1 MESSLAWSMGC
12 RVQMFREQ
20 RHLCRHVSL
29 QSYCSAR
36 LHCNF
41 TLWPIQ
47 VAHNH
52 FLPRPPCH
60 LTKLC
65 RYSLISS
72 SLMPSSVF
80 WKFDP
85 SPWQGQ
91 RWQHPRVSHSGVL
104 LRGFL
109 SRYSVLALWCHALH
123 FPLSGILSN
132 LQIHIILAANA
143 GFDVSASSCTH
154 GWEVGKVHALFPR
167 RIFYEFNREYQLGT
181 NTLIDMSQQ
190 VFTLPALWRCKG
202 CRLQS
207 APFKEIE
214 TEEAPDPAKETYN
227 TSKCNENEK

>member
-1 MESSLAWSMGC
+1 MGC

-20 RHLCRHVSL
+20 RHLCRQVS
-29 QSYCSAR
+29 SPSCSSAR

-47 VAHNH
+47 VARNH

-85 SPWQGQ
+85 SSWQEP
-91 RWQHPRVSHSGVL
+91 RWQHPRLSHSGVL
-104 LRGFL
+104 LQGFL
-109 SRYSVLALWCHALH
+109 SRYLVLALWCRSLH
-123 FPLSGILSN
+123 FPLRVILSH

-143 GFDVSASSCTH
+143 DFDVSASGCTH
-154 GWEVGKVHALFPR
+154 GWEVGTVHALFPR
-167 RIFYEFNREYQLGT
+167 RIFYKFNREYQLGI
-181 NTLIDMSQQ
+181 NTLIYMSQQ
-190 VFTLPALWRCKG
+190 VFTLPALWKMQ
-202 CRLQS
+202 RLQ
-207 APFKEIE
+207 A
-214 TEEAPDPAKETYN
+214 TECALQRDWNRGGTNP
-227 TSKCNENEK
+227 S